1 MTRCIFV
8 DQQMYWQAV
17 HLITTTLTLQTNKRK
32 DHPLLA
38 PQGRGF
44 QKKYKKVPSKV
55 ISCFTHAFIDTCSL
69 AKVS

>member
-1 MTRCIFV
+1 MTLCIFV

-32 DHPLLA
+32 DNPLLV
-38 PQGRGF
+38 PQGRRF
-44 QKKYKKVPSKV
+44 QKKYKKVPGKV